1 MAFRS
6 WLEVWVAPHFQPQRK
21 AFFNSL
27 RGPQREKIVGSGL
40 NSWWKGRTRT
50 LDPGIMR
57 RYTCEA
63 THSWSR
69 QDEKGTDWL
78 VTFGCRR
85 SRSRCARGTVSVL
98 PVLISTLPRHFDNA
112 PLPGAFLFLGY
123 QNSADITLR
132 RGYRG
137 PSRHGLSCNPLHR
150 SRAALRAAAR
160 LIGLYRGTGNRPV
173 RTEHATVPRLGPQQR
188 TAACTVVEVDARIR
202 RHALTRD
209 MSTVRTGQFGGRDQR
224 RL

>member
-1 MAFRS
+1 MPRRGVPS
-6 WLEVWVAPHFQPQRK
+6 WWPRFCLTFDLVGAYLAWLLGFPRVW
-21 AFFNSL
+21 
-27 RGPQREKIVGSGL
+27 RGLTGGPAAGKIV
-40 NSWWKGRTRT
+40 
-50 LDPGIMR
+50 
-57 RYTCEA
+57 
-63 THSWSR
+63 
-69 QDEKGTDWL
+69 TDRI
-78 VTFGCRR
+78 VTFGCRG

-112 PLPGAFLFLGY
+112 PLPGAFMFLGY
-123 QNSADITLR
+123 QNSADITRR

-137 PSRHGLSCNPLHR
+137 PSRHGLSCNPRHR
-150 SRAALRAAAR
+150 SPAALRAAAR

-173 RTEHATVPRLGPQQR
+173 RTEHAAVPRLGPQQR

-224 RL
+224 L